1 MINLDKAILIGEGK
15 WVNDVAHQV
24 YKQDD
29 SYYVVTIVDHQ
40 NKEVIEELTV
50 EIEEKDINQYRSE
63 EHTSELQSQR

>member
-50 EIEEKDINQYRSE
+50 EIEEKDINQYI
-63 EHTSELQSQR
+63 